1 MTNSAPILLSFIL
14 ALFMLSSCGDTSP
27 GTEEVVSSATAEVE
41 NVNTAPSL
49 DIIEEHSMEKDVVE
63 YTAEA
68 APEKIDAEKMPEP
81 AIKPVTNKITKATA
95 KPAQKPEQDVLQ
107 SADPVTAPVTTA
119 KETTEA
125 AVPAP
130 VSSSTAPATAPTQSA
145 RRGPDEAKV
154 DLGTAPANVKEVST
168 TAAPAPKPD
177 HAAWNALLQQYVN
190 AAGNVNYAG
199 LKQAEAKLDA
209 YLAELKTEAPGSGW
223 NRTEAMA
230 YWINAY
236 NAGTVKL
243 ILKNWPV
250 KSITDLHAGKP
261 WDVKWLELGGKTYSL
276 NQIENEILRPRY
288 KDPRIHFAVNC
299 AAASC
304 PPLANQA
311 FTATNLNAL
320 LEARA
325 KAFIRNGSYN
335 TLGDP
340 AKVSKIFEWYGEDF
354 GDLRTYLNKYA
365 GTPLPEGTEIQFKDY
380 DWALNKQ

>member
-1 MTNSAPILLSFIL
+1 MIRLLQLILFVVTAAFFLT
-14 ALFMLSSCGDTSP
+14 SCGQSP
-27 GTEEVVSSATAEVE
+27 PTGEEVNSDVAAVE
-41 NVNTAPSL
+41 TVGKELPL
-49 DIIEEHSMEKDVVE
+49 DILEEEEMKKDVVY

-68 APEKIDAEKMPEP
+68 SPEAIDAEKLPEP
-81 AIKPVTNKITKATA
+81 EIKPVTEFKKATVGPKPAA
-95 KPAQKPEQDVLQ
+95 KPEKDVL
-107 SADPVTAPVTTA
+107 
-119 KETTEA
+119 KKN
-125 AVPAP
+125 
-130 VSSSTAPATAPTQSA
+130 APATAETPAPKTE
-145 RRGPDEAKV
+145 P
-154 DLGTAPANVKEVST
+154 APAA
-168 TAAPAPKPD
+168 TAAVNPSPAPAAAPENPVAVKPD

-199 LKQAEAKLDA
+199 LKQAEGKLDA
-209 YLAELKTEAPGSGW
+209 YLAELNTEAPGSGW

-250 KSITDLHAGKP
+250 KSITDLHGGKP
-261 WDVKWLELGGKTYSL
+261 WDVKWLDLGGKTYSL

-335 TLGDP
+335 TLGEP